1 MIKLLWKDMIIVKNK
16 KIYLLGIILIIIG
29 IMFGCEVLNFKTF
42 RLIVKLILSVIVICL
57 GFNVISK
64 DKSDNKCVYSD
75 YWTLFNDKKFVIK
88 DNSVKIVKPTAL
100 FGNIT
105 LDLRNI
111 ELCDDIIIDNYVVF
125 GKVNLYVPDNVKIV
139 NNVTTMFGK
148 NNIKYKSVDENTVN
162 INLKG
167 IALFG
172 GVNVK

>member
-1 MIKLLWKDMIIVKNK
+1 MKNK

-29 IMFGCEVLNFKTF
+29 IMFGFEVLNFKTF

-64 DKSDNKCVYSD
+64 DKSDNKCAYND
-75 YWTLFNDKKFVIK
+75 YWTIFNDKKFVIK
-88 DNSVKIVKPTAL
+88 DNSVKVVKPTAL

-125 GKVNLYVPDNVKIV
+125 GKVNLYVPDNVKVV